1 MAWEVSNQY
10 IKNQQQNEKE
20 FNKTLKVLTN
30 WLNDRTN
37 PILRCIEACNKL
49 SSEKKSTMDKLVK
62 YVEKV
67 ENTMSDL
74 EKDTTEELELIDQAM
89 KNLDK
94 VLKTKE
100 DGI

>member
-30 WLNDRTN
+30 WLNNRTN
-37 PILRCIEACNKL
+37 PILKHIESCKKL
-49 SSEKKSTMDKLVK
+49 SYEKKSNMKKLVK

-67 ENTMSDL
+67 ENTMSEL
-74 EKDTTEELELIDQAM
+74 EEDTTEELELIAEAM
-89 KNLDK
+89 KDLDK

-100 DGI
+100 ERK

>member
-1 MAWEVSNQY
+1 M
-10 IKNQQQNEKE
+10 K
-20 FNKTLKVLTN
+20 
-30 WLNDRTN
+30 
-37 PILRCIEACNKL
+37 
-49 SSEKKSTMDKLVK
+49 KLVK

-74 EKDTTEELELIDQAM
+74 EEDTTDQLELIDQAM
-89 KNLDK
+89 KNLAK